1 MVMDVDNDFYID
13 RASLATVFKDPRTLS
28 AFETA
33 LQVVQAT
40 PAGIDAAQ
48 TAADDAQAAADQ
60 AALDAAAADAAAAA
74 AQGGVLALNA
84 APYVVFTPSAT
95 LSAERVLGGTGVTL
109 DLTTPGLVNLVIA
122 VATIL
127 GFTPA
132 NKAGDT
138 IGPSIFTGAVDVQ
151 AALQCDSL
159 RIDAAPAASVT
170 AASHALPINLN
181 GATYYLKLSATP

>member
-1 MVMDVDNDFYID
+1 MVMAVDNDFFID

-40 PAGIDAAQ
+40 PESI
-48 TAADDAQAAADQ
+48 DQ
-60 AALDAAAADAAAAA
+60 AQSTADSAASAAAAADAAAAA
-74 AQGGVLALNA
+74 AASDAAAAQGGVAALNG

-95 LSAERVLGGTGVTL
+95 LSNERVLGGTGITL
-109 DLTTPGLVNLVIA
+109 DLSTAGVVNLVIA
-122 VATIL
+122 IATIL

-138 IGPSIFTGAVDVQ
+138 IGASTFTGNVDVQ
-151 AALQCDSL
+151 GEVRGDTL
-159 RIDAAPAASVT
+159 RLDAAPSASVT
-170 AASHALPINLN
+170 AATHALPINLN
-181 GATYYLKLSATP
+181 GTTYYLKLSATP

>member
-1 MVMDVDNDFYID
+1 MLPTDEIFID
-13 RASLATVFKDPRTLS
+13 RKALSRVFTDPSTLK
-28 AFETA
+28 AIENVI
-33 LQVVQAT
+33 QVVNAVPEAVNSNT
-40 PAGIDAAQ
+40 EGVDA
-48 TAADDAQAAADQ
+48 AQAAADQ

-109 DLTTPGLVNLVIA
+109 DLSTPGVVNLVIA

-138 IGPSIFTGAVDVQ
+138 IGASTFTGNVDVQ
-151 AALQCDSL
+151 GEVRGDSL

-181 GATYYLKLSATP
+181 GTTYYLKLSATP